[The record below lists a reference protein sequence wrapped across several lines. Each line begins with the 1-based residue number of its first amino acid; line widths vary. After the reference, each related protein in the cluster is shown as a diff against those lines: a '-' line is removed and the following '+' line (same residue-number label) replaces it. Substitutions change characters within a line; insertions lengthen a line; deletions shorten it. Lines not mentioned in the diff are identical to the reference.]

1 MAVSYNEDIKLGGS
15 VFHVQTEYYKKSGKV
30 VSNIFKDGLS
40 IKRLEKDV
48 EDGVDIDS
56 EVAQFHKYVVERLR
70 GGAKKKISREGRE
83 RRVLSISDSVK
94 DELLRVLNPYFGVAT
109 SFVIEEALSSSSDIE
124 EFLNNLLEGL
134 PEEIKG
140 VLYERLIPVFS
151 SASVTAS
158 SREEKGETETEEF
171 TEEKKEK
178 AVSILSEYFGIMA
191 LPVLEE
197 ALEEWKSGDYSEL
210 VELIVS
216 HLEDEKERE
225 ELSHR
230 LMFL

>member
-48 EDGVDIDS
+48 EEGVDVDS
-56 EVAQFHKYVVERLR
+56 AVAQFHQYVVERLR
-70 GGAKKKISREGRE
+70 SGVKKKVSQEKGG
-83 RRVLSISDSVK
+83 LSIPESVK
-94 DELLRVLNPYFGVAT
+94 EELLRVLNPYFGVAS
-109 SFVIEEALSSSSDIE
+109 SFVLDEALSNSSGIE
-124 EFLNNLLEGL
+124 DFLDNLLEGL
-134 PEEIKG
+134 PENLKG
-140 VLYERLIPVFS
+140 ALHEKLTSILS
-151 SASVTAS
+151 SLSVSVS
-158 SREEKGETETEEF
+158 SQEEKGETEPEEF

-178 AVSILSEYFGIMA
+178 ALSILSEYFGIMA
-191 LPVLEE
+191 LPILEE